1 VTPQS
6 AGNTSLLK
14 KAPDDEGYWLSVRQT
29 MNPLYVNTQLVNT
42 RRGPAPFVVRE
53 KVRSLVD
60 LSLSYELDEYE
71 PFKEMKESGSSAEIR
86 TLLADYF
93 GAPSDEIA
101 LTRNAMEGIATVL
114 NGFALKPGDEMLA
127 TKFCYD
133 SNLAIMRQRAQRE
146 DITIKLVDLP
156 FGPASEAEILTAF
169 EKAIGEKTRLISVP
183 HVIAR
188 TGLVLPVK
196 AISEL
201 ARSRGIFTFVDGAHS
216 AGHLD
221 LRLDDLGCDGYA
233 ACLHKWMYGPR
244 GTGFLHIRKDQISK
258 VWPLFASWSNKPVDS
273 IEKFEEVGTIFKAL
287 PASIPEMI
295 SFNREIGQAEKS
307 ARLRYLRG
315 RWASRLR
322 SHERIRLLTDIDA
335 TPGTSF
341 GGFVVE
347 GMDAVD
353 FARVL
358 LEEFDIHVKAFEM
371 EEDSSMRGIHLSPGL
386 ANTTEEIDS
395 FVEATLAILAR
406 SHNSF
411 RQAV

>member
-1 VTPQS
+1 MTNQS
-6 AGNTSLLK
+6 VGNTSHLK
-14 KAPDDEGYWLSVRQT
+14 KAPDDEAYWLSVRET
-29 MNPLYVNTQLVNT
+29 MDPLYVNTQLVNT
-42 RRGPAPFVVRE
+42 RRGPAPLSVRE
-53 KVRSLVD
+53 KVRALVD

-71 PFKEMKESGSSAEIR
+71 PFKALKESGSSVEIR
-86 TLLADYF
+86 SLLADYF
-93 GAPSDEIA
+93 GASANEIA

-114 NGFALKPGDEMLA
+114 NGFDMKPGEEMLA

-133 SNLAIMRQRAQRE
+133 SNLAIMRQRARRD
-146 DITIKLVDLP
+146 DITIKLVELP
-156 FGPASEAEILTAF
+156 FGPASEEEILTAF
-169 EKAIGEKTRLISVP
+169 ENAISEKTRLLSVP

-221 LRLDDLGCDGYA
+221 LKLDDLGCDGYA

-244 GTGFLHIRKDQISK
+244 GTGFLHVRKDQIAK
-258 VWPLFASWSNKPVDS
+258 IWPLFASWSNKPADS
-273 IEKFEEVGTIFKAL
+273 IEKFEEVGTVFKAL

-295 SFNREIGQAEKS
+295 SFNRDIGQAEKS
-307 ARLRYLRG
+307 ARLRYLRD

-322 SHERIRLLTDIDA
+322 HHERIRLLTDIDA
-335 TPGTSF
+335 APGTSF

-347 GMDAVD
+347 GMDAEH

-358 LEEFDIHVKAFEM
+358 LDEFDIHVKAFTM
-371 EEDSSMRGIHLSPGL
+371 EEDASMTGIHLSPGL
-386 ANTTEEIDS
+386 ANTVEEIDS